1 MALGGPIQ
9 AFEPGG
15 GWDLVPL
22 VIAVIALVLLRLL
35 LRVRLTPVVVLVTV
49 LAAPLFRAVADH
61 AGFPRT
67 VALTLGFAAVSAV
80 AIRRPR
86 RRRIPPLDV

>member
-9 AFEPGG
+9 AFDPGG

-22 VIAVIALVLLRLL
+22 VIAAVALVFLRLL

-49 LAAPLFRAVADH
+49 LAAPIFRAVADH

-67 VALTLGFAAVSAV
+67 VALTLAFTAVSAV
-80 AIRRPR
+80 AIRRPGR
-86 RRRIPPLDV
+86 GRNPRLDV